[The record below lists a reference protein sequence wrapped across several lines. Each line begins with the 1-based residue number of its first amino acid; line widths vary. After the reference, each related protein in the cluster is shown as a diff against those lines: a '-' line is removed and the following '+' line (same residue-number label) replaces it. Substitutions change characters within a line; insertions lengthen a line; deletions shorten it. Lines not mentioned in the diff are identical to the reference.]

1 MRKCENAVK
10 AQAEKRMLAG
20 KSAPMEKF
28 PQGTS
33 RDTLG
38 EMAGVSGKTY
48 EHATTIIDKAP
59 EAVTNSRSSY

>member
-38 EMAGVSGKTY
+38 EMAGVSGGSGGGGCDD
-48 EHATTIIDKAP
+48 AA
-59 EAVTNSRSSY
+59 ACSGN